1 MIILNSKPL
10 VSVIIPS
17 YNHGCYIEEAIRS
30 VIDQTYKNI
39 ELIVI
44 DDGSTDN
51 SLTLLSDLSI
61 KFGFKFVAQEN
72 QGVCKTL
79 NRGVREFSKGQLICI
94 LASDDRFD
102 LSKIE
107 LQVKELCN
115 NKSSEFCFTQAVEF
129 DTSDGKEL
137 RVFPKRNFTGSVL
150 NKIIFRQPYAA
161 GSIMFTR
168 SLYDEVGG
176 FDPTLKAEDW
186 DFSIR
191 CAAKTDFSFVAQPLF
206 YYRSHASNTMKTMS
220 RRNIFHTKVI
230 ILAKNYMLVSPW
242 LWVFS
247 VLSHFLYDHFYSLLK
262 RLKIRQLVN

>member
-1 MIILNSKPL
+1 MNSNPL

-17 YNHGCYIEEAIRS
+17 YNHECYIEQAINS
-30 VIDQTYKNI
+30 VINQTYKNI

-51 SLTLLSDLSI
+51 SLTLLSELSV
-61 KFGFKFVAQEN
+61 KLGFKFVAQEN
-72 QGVCKTL
+72 MGVCKTL
-79 NRGVREFSKGQLICI
+79 NRGIREFSRGQLICI
-94 LASDDRFD
+94 LASDDRFH
-102 LSKIE
+102 STKIE
-107 LQVKELCN
+107 LQVKELSN

-129 DTSDGKEL
+129 DTNSGKEL
-137 RVFPKRNFTGSVL
+137 RVFPKKNFTGRVL

-168 SLYDEVGG
+168 DLYNDIDG
-176 FDPTLKAEDW
+176 FDPSLKAEDW

-191 CAAKTDFSFVAQPLF
+191 CAAKTDFSFVSKPLF
-206 YYRSHASNTMKTMS
+206 YYRSHANNTMKAMS
-220 RRNIFHTKVI
+220 RRDIFHNKAI

-242 LWVFS
+242 LWMFS